1 MAELNPEEAS
11 KQLIEVSKNINTFGI
26 WHPLNEDELKQLL
39 EIPGINVNLQDN
51 TGQTALMYVSSS
63 TNLLAVQLLLAV
75 PGIDVNFKNN
85 NGDTAIMLAS
95 AKGLREN
102 VERLLKVPGINVNL
116 QNKLGDTVLLLE
128 TSRNNIENIKL
139 LLAVPGIDVN
149 LQNANGET
157 ALIFATYAKYIG
169 IAELL
174 LAFPGTNLNLQD
186 TNGRTALMYASKG
199 GYTNIVRALLIVG
212 ADINIQNNRGRK
224 AIFLANPQSVIHD
237 LLINPS
243 ASLMMG
249 KTNRGVI
256 DISDDNK
263 TNSIAFDDITDGETI
278 VRIQQFGKDFFYRLE
293 SWKEFMNNQLK
304 NYPRDPIKNPVNREI
319 ITADQ
324 IDIFT
329 AHIVPAVQ
337 NAPVVGSKRPRPANL
352 LGGTR
357 RRSTRRA
364 KKQKRSTRRQA
375 KKNRH

>member
-11 KQLIEVSKNINTFGI
+11 KQLIEVSKNINRFGI
-26 WHPLNEDELKQLL
+26 WHPLNEDELKRLL

-51 TGQTALMYVSSS
+51 DGQTALMYIASS

-75 PGIDVNFKNN
+75 PGIDVNLQNRFKKTALMKASEKGYIEIVKLLLTVPGITINLQDT
-85 NGDTAIMLAS
+85 NGDTA
-95 AKGLREN
+95 
-102 VERLLKVPGINVNL
+102 LLNAT
-116 QNKLGDTVLLLE
+116 QNEHIKIV
-128 TSRNNIENIKL
+128 KL

-157 ALIFATYAKYIG
+157 ALIIATYAKYIG

-186 TNGRTALMYASKG
+186 ANGRTALMYASKG

-224 AIFLANPQSVIHD
+224 AIFVATPQSVIHD
-237 LLINPS
+237 LLRNPS

-256 DISDDNK
+256 DIPDDNK
-263 TNSIAFDDITDGETI
+263 TNSIDLDDITDGETV

-293 SWKEFMNNQLK
+293 NWKDYMNNQLK

-319 ITADQ
+319 VTADQ

-329 AHIVPAVQ
+329 AHIVPVVQ

-352 LGGTR
+352 RGGTR
-357 RRSTRRA
+357 RRRITRRVN
-364 KKQKRSTRRQA
+364 KKRATRR
-375 KKNRH
+375 RRI